1 MYREYY
7 HLKENPFNMTA
18 DPEFFFSSR
27 HHEEAFSHLVYGIH
41 QRKGILVITGE
52 IGTGKTTLCRTLL
65 NRLDKDIKTALILN
79 PNFSEIQLLKLI
91 VRDLGIE
98 GKLRN
103 KLEIVEALNKFL
115 LEETNRGHNIV
126 IIIDEA
132 QNLTIKQLEQIRL
145 LSNLETE
152 KEKLLQIV
160 LVGQPELCDTLKLSE
175 LRQLNQR
182 VSVRYHILPLKRDE
196 LSAYI
201 KHRLNIANTSKNANH
216 RPYFTDEAIDIIYQ
230 NSNGT
235 PRMVNIFCDRALL
248 AGYASETNKIDEHVV
263 HKCIQEVVH
272 Q

>member
-65 NRLDKDIKTALILN
+65 NRLDKNIKTALILN

-103 KLEIVEALNKFL
+103 KLSRYTDTRTKLKTGKRAK
-115 LEETNRGHNIV
+115 
-126 IIIDEA
+126 
-132 QNLTIKQLEQIRL
+132 
-145 LSNLETE
+145 
-152 KEKLLQIV
+152 KEPKTDAGNHFTGFGQV
-160 LVGQPELCDTLKLSE
+160 L
-175 LRQLNQR
+175 
-182 VSVRYHILPLKRDE
+182 
-196 LSAYI
+196 
-201 KHRLNIANTSKNANH
+201 
-216 RPYFTDEAIDIIYQ
+216 
-230 NSNGT
+230 
-235 PRMVNIFCDRALL
+235 
-248 AGYASETNKIDEHVV
+248 
-263 HKCIQEVVH
+263 
-272 Q
+272 